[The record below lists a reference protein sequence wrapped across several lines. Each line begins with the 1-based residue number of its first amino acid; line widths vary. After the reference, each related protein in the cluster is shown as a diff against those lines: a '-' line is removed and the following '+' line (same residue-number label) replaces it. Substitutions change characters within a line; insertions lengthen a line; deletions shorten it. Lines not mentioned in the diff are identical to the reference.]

1 MTGREEADMSTSPS
15 IHFGKAGARP
25 SAPSASPPANEPPT
39 QRELSDRA
47 ERRATLALFAGI
59 LALATVGVVVAV
71 IANSVMGHRHHALMM
86 SAAAGA
92 SVSAGTAQASAQA
105 PKTAAAAA
113 SAKPIS
119 LSVVPGGKL
128 GPKGER
134 YDAFTKTNFAVKAG
148 QPVKLTI
155 DNRDDVIHSI
165 TSTAA
170 GVGIVVMPG
179 RHTYTLIVRHAGRF
193 KWICAYPCDPYSMDT
208 VGYMQGY
215 ITAT

>member
-1 MTGREEADMSTSPS
+1 MHLGHNAAAAKAASPS
-15 IHFGKAGARP
+15 P
-25 SAPSASPPANEPPT
+25 NEPPT
-39 QRELSDRA
+39 SQELNDRA

-59 LALATVGVVVAV
+59 VALATVGVLVAV
-71 IANSVMGHRHHALMM
+71 IANSVMGHRHHAAMM
-86 SAAAGA
+86 STGANFAPAAK
-92 SVSAGTAQASAQA
+92 A
-105 PKTAAAAA
+105 PVAAVQ
-113 SAKPIS
+113 PVS

-134 YDAFTKTNFAVKAG
+134 YDAFTKTDFAVKVG

-170 GVGIVVMPG
+170 GVGIAAMPG
-179 RHTYTLIVRHAGRF
+179 KHTYTLIVRKAGRF
-193 KWICAYPCDPYSMDT
+193 KWICAYPCDPYSMDST
-208 VGYMQGY
+208 GYMQGY

>member
-1 MTGREEADMSTSPS
+1 MSTSPS
-15 IHFGKAGARP
+15 IHLGRTKARS
-25 SAPSASPPANEPPT
+25 SAPSASPAASEPPT
-39 QRELSDRA
+39 QRELNERA

-59 LALATVGVVVAV
+59 LALATVGVLVAV
-71 IANSVMGHRHHALMM
+71 IANSVMGHRHHAWMM
-86 SAAAGA
+86 SGVVGA
-92 SVSAGTAQASAQA
+92 SAAAGTAQASAQA
-105 PKTAAAAA
+105 PAAAAA
-113 SAKPIS
+113 PIS

-134 YDAFTKTNFAVKAG
+134 YDAFTKTDFAVKVG

-179 RHTYTLIVRHAGRF
+179 KHTYTLIVRKAGHF